1 MMLEHC
7 KTFKKMSLD
16 IHKRKNLPQLII
28 KEYMLEPHSDR
39 NLDIMIGQRAS
50 KIIYLF
56 IYFNLASIFNSNSD
70 IILVNNSMFAI
81 HKYQMT
87 CSM

>member
-16 IHKRKNLPQLII
+16 IHKSKHLPQLII

-56 IYFNLASIFNSNSD
+56 IYFNLASIFNS
-70 IILVNNSMFAI
+70 MFVI